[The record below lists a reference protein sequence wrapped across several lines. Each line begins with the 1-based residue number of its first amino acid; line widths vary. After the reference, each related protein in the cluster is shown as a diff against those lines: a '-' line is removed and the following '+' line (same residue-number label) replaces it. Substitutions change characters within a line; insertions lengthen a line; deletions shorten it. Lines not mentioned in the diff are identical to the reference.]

1 MNWKPD
7 IRILWIACV
16 LLVCVVAC
24 RFDQTLI
31 NEREEEPFRIVRF
44 DQLVDDY
51 VATGNI
57 VIWQRL
63 NMEYPRQTRV
73 LIERVLRLGSAD
85 TEGIEDSLRLF
96 YGDPILVQVR
106 MDVARRFADLSAYEA
121 ELDQAFR
128 RLQEEVP
135 DFVRPRVYSQ
145 ISAFNQSIVVG
156 DSLLGISLDK
166 YLGADYPA
174 YQKYFYENQ
183 RASMEAARIV
193 QDCLLFYLHSQYPY
207 RHAGRPLTL
216 GEALINQGRVGWVV
230 CSLIG
235 KKPIDVAAYQPATKA
250 WYAQHEAN
258 VWQVLRRPQVW
269 DSTDSLLV
277 HSVVMSA
284 DAHPYFTD
292 VHSRGVGFWIGMRLV
307 ESYMKN
313 HPEVTLDSLL
323 HLRDYDRVL
332 RESHYLTR

>member
-1 MNWKPD
+1 M
-7 IRILWIACV
+7 

-24 RFDQTLI
+24 RFDHTLLKDS
-31 NEREEEPFRIVRF
+31 REESFRIVRY

-57 VIWQRL
+57 VIWQRM
-63 NMEYPRQTRV
+63 NMEYARETRA
-73 LIERVLRLGSAD
+73 LIERVLRLGSTD

-96 YGDPILVQVR
+96 YTDPTLVQLR

-121 ELDQAFR
+121 DLDQAFD
-128 RLQEEVP
+128 RLQEEMP
-135 DFVRPRVYSQ
+135 DFVRPRVYAQ

-193 QDCLLFYLHSQYPY
+193 QDCLLFYLHRQYPY
-207 RHAGRPLTL
+207 KPRHQSLTL
-216 GEALINQGRVGWVV
+216 GEVLVNQGRVGWVV
-230 CSLIG
+230 CQLIH

-250 WYAQHEAN
+250 WYTRHEAD
-258 VWQVLRRPQVW
+258 VWQVLSRPEVLA
-269 DSTDSLLV
+269 STDSLLV
-277 HSVVMSA
+277 HSVVMSG

-292 VHSRGVGFWIGMRLV
+292 AHSRGVGFWIGMRLV
-307 ESYMKN
+307 ENYMKS
-313 HPEVTLDSLL
+313 HPEVTVDSLL
-323 HLRDYDRVL
+323 HLQDFDTVL
-332 RESHYLTR
+332 REARYQPHD